1 MVKIISNLKRL
12 FDLNNYQHDI
22 IADHM
27 KLFTMISMLIFQ
39 NRTIQ
44 LNSLFLNHF
53 LNLSLSLN
61 ISLNLNLKNDVKYP

>member
-12 FDLNNYQHDI
+12 FDLNNYQHRRSYEIIYNDI
-22 IADHM
+22 
-27 KLFTMISMLIFQ
+27 MLIFQ

-53 LNLSLSLN
+53 LNLSISLN
-61 ISLNLNLKNDVKYP
+61 ISLNFNLKNDVKYP